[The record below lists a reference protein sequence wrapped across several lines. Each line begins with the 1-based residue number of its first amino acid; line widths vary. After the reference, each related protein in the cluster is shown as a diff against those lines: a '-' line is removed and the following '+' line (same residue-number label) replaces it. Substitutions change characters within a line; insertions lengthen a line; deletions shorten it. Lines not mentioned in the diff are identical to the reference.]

1 MRPGEE
7 EQNETNQCPDGQA
20 HHPWGVLDQC
30 LAHLGKWRVAE
41 FVTAAEVAA
50 QGLMRAA
57 C

>member
-20 HHPWGVLDQC
+20 HHPWGVLDQS

-41 FVTAAEVAA
+41 FVAAAEVAA